1 MKMKTLAKYSLG
13 AALIGVFIGTF
24 FYGAYWVT
32 KNGSYWLWYEDMVK
46 GTVREMVKQEAL
58 KGG

>member
-1 MKMKTLAKYSLG
+1 MKTLTLYLLG
-13 AALIGVFIGTF
+13 AVLICAFL
-24 FYGAYWVT
+24 YGAYWVA

>member
-1 MKMKTLAKYSLG
+1 MRTVALYFLGVLAICAFL
-13 AALIGVFIGTF
+13 
-24 FYGAYWVT
+24 YGAYWLA

-46 GTVREMVKQEAL
+46 GTIREMVKQEAL